1 MDILMRNVPF
11 AVNDEEIIVQLARLL
26 HTPPFPLN
34 PPVNFEAKLI
44 YRNGSNRHKGCG
56 LLTLPQAHLGETFLR
71 VYGQSGLLCKGRRVV
86 FQQSRNPLQRGV
98 VERLLAK
105 PWQDPDILARER
117 QRRAMNSVPL
127 PIDFSFGRHRLDG
140 TFCGNIDSSGVGKIA
155 CNIDLGQLK
164 LVVNQDTP
172 EYQDIDNFS
181 LLFNRLFAPQMSA
194 IYMPNQIKSVV
205 IGSSQIHPPR
215 AFIQSSTPPIFEEEQ
230 EPPSFLPDKFVMV
243 NKRSSSLYGDRQMP
257 PGCNVLCLKF
267 FSRDDLETFIHG
279 CKELHLPSVRRQE
292 IEVTMDTPYS
302 ESNVALFDTLLGS
315 MEFPLAFQ
323 AEKAVVDSIL
333 EPLEIVSL
341 GEKLQELQGSYSGA
355 HAAEIF
361 RYFLQTLVERDHDLP
376 SRRRRKALHRMAK
389 DRRPTLLQQFDI
401 AITAY
406 AAKQTRTR
414 PFTFTTATYFESY
427 HLIITPSTRILDGPL
442 PDQSNSVLRRFENHN
457 CFVRVSFHDE
467 YRSKLR
473 RDFDLDISNLL
484 KSSIRSPLTQGLR
497 LAGRKYEFLGYS
509 MSGLREH
516 SVWFMC
522 PFTWNGR
529 EMSAENIRTE
539 LVRI

>member
-1 MDILMRNVPF
+1 MRNVPF
-11 AVNDEEIIVQLARLL
+11 AVNDEEIIVQLARIL

-56 LLTLPQAHLGETFLR
+56 LLTLPHADLGETFLR
-71 VYGQSGLLCKGRRVV
+71 IYGQSGLLCKGRRIV

-117 QRRAMNSVPL
+117 QQTARNSVPL
-127 PIDFSFGRHRLDG
+127 PVDFSFGRHRLDG
-140 TFCGNIDSSGVGKIA
+140 TFCGDIDSSGVGEIA
-155 CNIDLGQLK
+155 CNIELGQLK
-164 LVVNQDTP
+164 LVVNQAH
-172 EYQDIDNFS
+172 QDIDDFS
-181 LLFNRLFAPQMSA
+181 LDFSDFLMSQTSA

-205 IGSSQIHPPR
+205 IGSFQIHSPR
-215 AFIQSSTPPIFEEEQ
+215 AFIQSSTPPIFEEKRE
-230 EPPSFLPDKFVMV
+230 LPIFSPDFVIV
-243 NKRSSSLYGDRQMP
+243 KKRSSSLYGDRQMP

-267 FSRDDLETFIHG
+267 VSRDALEIFIHG

-302 ESNVALFDTLLGS
+302 ESNAALFDALLCS

-333 EPLEIVSL
+333 EPLDIVSL
-341 GEKLQELQGSYSGA
+341 GEKLRELQGTYSGA

-376 SRRRRKALHRMAK
+376 SRRRRRKASHHMAK
-389 DRRPTLLQQFDI
+389 DHRPTLLQQFDM

-414 PFTFTTATYFESY
+414 PFTFTTTTYFESY

-457 CFVRVSFHDE
+457 CFVRVSFQDE

-473 RDFDLDISNLL
+473 RDPDLDISDLL
-484 KSSIRSPLTQGLR
+484 KSLIRSPLTKGLR

-529 EMSAENIRTE
+529 EMSAENVRTE
-539 LVRI
+539 LVRILATDHNE